1 MTLTRYL
8 TSLLM
13 AAHLAVGAPSAS
25 LACSGTPVITLNP
38 NARGSFDIAL
48 PLENSTDYRDGL
60 LILHGED
67 NQKGG
72 WLVGVYR
79 KTDNGMG
86 ENLVRSPNGQFT
98 VESKIDIDPMNTTEF
113 PNYPKPLVLPI
124 KSTQRS
130 LCIGFSNVRKY
141 GTGAASSFRP
151 GSTVEFRIIR
161 NPQ

>member
-1 MTLTRYL
+1 VTPSRYL
-8 TSLLM
+8 VSFLT
-13 AAHLAVGAPSAS
+13 AAHIAVGAPPAS

-48 PLENSTDYRDGL
+48 PLENSTDWRDGL
-60 LILHGED
+60 LVLHGED

-79 KTDNGMG
+79 KTDKGMG
-86 ENLVRSPNGQFT
+86 ENLVQSPNGQYT
-98 VESKIDIDPMNTTEF
+98 VESKIDIDPINTTEF